1 MLLNIILVGAGGFIG
16 SVARYLIYLSMKPQ
30 NSTFPVG
37 TLTVNVVGCFLIG
50 LLAAYAE
57 RSLPA
62 RSSLVLFLSTGL
74 LGGFTTFSAF
84 GLETV
89 TMIRDRQ
96 LTLAITYVFLS
107 LLLGLSA
114 VFLGKFLSRLP
125 F

>member
-1 MLLNIILVGAGGFIG
+1 MLLNVILVGAGGFIG
-16 SVARYLIYLSMKPQ
+16 SVARYLIYLFMKPQ

-62 RSSLVLFLSTGL
+62 RSSLMLFLSTGL

-114 VFLGKFLSRLP
+114 VFLGKFLS
-125 F
+125 